1 MSLRA
6 RALHAAREVPAT
18 LRLAV
23 PIVVGLSAATL
34 IGVVDT
40 VMIAPLGTEA
50 MAAAS
55 LVVGAL
61 VVLYSAL
68 YGLVSMIG
76 VAMARAVGAG
86 RPREVALHLRSGV
99 LLAAAAG
106 AVGGAAMAACFP
118 LLRHLGQPPEVLEV
132 LRPYWMTMAA
142 MPVPFTVLY
151 VLKGLYDAVG
161 RPWTGAGF
169 ALLGTAVNVPLNW
182 ALIHGA
188 GGWPGLGLPGAGV
201 ASVLA
206 EGCALLAAWLH
217 WRAAPSMARWRRA
230 APARPRVAAAQLR
243 AGAPV
248 ALAYAGEGAAWSAAA
263 YMMGWF
269 GAAALAA
276 SQIVNSVA
284 TVIYMLPLGMAAAVG
299 LRVGAAVGAGRS
311 GDVRAIGIGAV
322 GAVTAWMLAATAGI
336 VVLRGP
342 IAGALSDDP
351 DVVRIAVAIFLA
363 VAAMQVADGVQ
374 STAMGALRGLDDT
387 AIPSAVTLAAHWP
400 VALPAAW
407 AAAFPLGLGPPGVWI
422 GYAAGLSLAAS
433 ALLWR
438 FLARTRGTGSPP

>member
-55 LVVGAL
+55 LAVGAL

-86 RPREVALHLRSGV
+86 RPREVALHLRSGGPPGGGRG
-99 LLAAAAG
+99 G

-217 WRAAPSMARWRRA
+217 WRAAPSMGALAARGPPPGRASRRRSSG
-230 APARPRVAAAQLR
+230 PARPWRWPMPER
-243 AGAPV
+243 ARP
-248 ALAYAGEGAAWSAAA
+248 
-263 YMMGWF
+263 
-269 GAAALAA
+269 
-276 SQIVNSVA
+276 
-284 TVIYMLPLGMAAAVG
+284 
-299 LRVGAAVGAGRS
+299 GR
-311 GDVRAIGIGAV
+311 R
-322 GAVTAWMLAATAGI
+322 
-336 VVLRGP
+336 P
-342 IAGALSDDP
+342 
-351 DVVRIAVAIFLA
+351 
-363 VAAMQVADGVQ
+363 
-374 STAMGALRGLDDT
+374 
-387 AIPSAVTLAAHWP
+387 
-400 VALPAAW
+400 
-407 AAAFPLGLGPPGVWI
+407 
-422 GYAAGLSLAAS
+422 
-433 ALLWR
+433 
-438 FLARTRGTGSPP
+438 RT

>member
-1 MSLRA
+1 M
-6 RALHAAREVPAT
+6 
-18 LRLAV
+18 
-23 PIVVGLSAATL
+23 
-34 IGVVDT
+34 
-40 VMIAPLGTEA
+40 
-50 MAAAS
+50 
-55 LVVGAL
+55 
-61 VVLYSAL
+61 
-68 YGLVSMIG
+68 
-76 VAMARAVGAG
+76 
-86 RPREVALHLRSGV
+86 
-99 LLAAAAG
+99 
-106 AVGGAAMAACFP
+106 
-118 LLRHLGQPPEVLEV
+118 
-132 LRPYWMTMAA
+132 
-142 MPVPFTVLY
+142 
-151 VLKGLYDAVG
+151 
-161 RPWTGAGF
+161 
-169 ALLGTAVNVPLNW
+169 
-182 ALIHGA
+182 
-188 GGWPGLGLPGAGV
+188 
-201 ASVLA
+201 
-206 EGCALLAAWLH
+206 
-217 WRAAPSMARWRRA
+217 
-230 APARPRVAAAQLR
+230 
-243 AGAPV
+243 

-438 FLARTRGTGSPP
+438 FLARTRGTGSQP